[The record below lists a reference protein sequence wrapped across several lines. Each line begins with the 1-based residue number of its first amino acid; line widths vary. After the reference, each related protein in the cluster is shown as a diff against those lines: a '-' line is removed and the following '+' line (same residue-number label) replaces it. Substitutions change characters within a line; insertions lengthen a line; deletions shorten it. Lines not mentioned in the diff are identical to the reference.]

1 MNGLYSKH
9 QRKLCKIV
17 LASCFLVI
25 LIRSRNLSTALTV
38 SQLLLQKQYKKLI
51 RHPDKVHLFS

>member
-9 QRKLCKIV
+9 QRKLCKIG
-17 LASCFLVI
+17 LASCFSVI

-38 SQLLLQKQYKKLI
+38 SQLLLQKQYKKI
-51 RHPDKVHLFS
+51 NQAP

>member
-9 QRKLCKIV
+9 QRKLCKIG

-38 SQLLLQKQYKKLI
+38 SQLLLQKQYKKI
-51 RHPDKVHLFS
+51 NQAP